1 LQLLNSEAAQI
12 SLCHEIA
19 KLGIEIVQQGS
30 FANITVEPTI
40 RDQIIA
46 A

>member
-40 RDQIIA
+40 CDQIIA